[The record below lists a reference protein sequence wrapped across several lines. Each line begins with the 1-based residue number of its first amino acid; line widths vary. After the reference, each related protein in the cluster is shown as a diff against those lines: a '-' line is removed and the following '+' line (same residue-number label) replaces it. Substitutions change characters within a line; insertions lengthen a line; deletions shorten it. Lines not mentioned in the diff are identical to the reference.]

1 MGGPYVTQKLL
12 IFDYILG
19 NFWLKWV
26 VFSLLPTKNGCFSV
40 IIDLSNAKLLNMRQF
55 DKFFQ
60 KQNQNAQNI
69 HGRLTPHFA
78 PLCAIFLKTP

>member
-1 MGGPYVTQKLL
+1 M
-12 IFDYILG
+12 
-19 NFWLKWV
+19 

-78 PLCAIFLKTP
+78 PLCTFFKLEEADTGQYDNNRVLIAKIFVG